1 MAAVPVRCTGWAHGA
16 GGRVAQRRSVEGRVV
31 LAERVSKLPDFGRG
45 GAWRIESHPDVLSSG
60 WSGVGAQV
68 LDPKVGQVRG
78 DSIGVEPGGVG
89 AVASG
94 VEVECEQP
102 VSVVRAGEID
112 RPRDVRCRRRHR
124 RRGRVVVC
132 PARIDPHA

>member
-78 DSIGVEPGGVG
+78 DSIGVEP
-89 AVASG
+89 AASAPWRP
-94 VEVECEQP
+94 ESKSNASNRYRW
-102 VSVVRAGEID
+102 SV
-112 RPRDVRCRRRHR
+112 
-124 RRGRVVVC
+124 
-132 PARIDPHA
+132 PAR